1 MQIQSNCGNL
11 VIDYYPAKSWLTN
24 NLIPDLNL
32 KVVTNYG
39 KTMYKVL
46 MNDYAVGNDIISKN
60 DSGDWCIT
68 DNTKG
73 CPQFINSKE
82 VIA

>member
-1 MQIQSNCGNL
+1 MQIESNCGNL
-11 VIDYYPAKSWLTN
+11 VIDYYPANSWLTN

-60 DSGDWCIT
+60 DSGLYT
-68 DNTKG
+68 NTENRTL
-73 CPQFINSKE
+73 PAQYVNNAEAS
-82 VIA
+82 V